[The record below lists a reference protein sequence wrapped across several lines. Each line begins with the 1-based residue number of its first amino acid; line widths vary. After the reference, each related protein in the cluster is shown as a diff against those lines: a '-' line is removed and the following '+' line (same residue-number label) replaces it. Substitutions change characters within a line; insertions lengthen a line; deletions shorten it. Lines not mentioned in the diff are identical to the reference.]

1 MADLF
6 RGKPANTLILT
17 ICLEVKMHNVRHLI
31 LICALEIEYRI
42 AAQTSEVSKQKIPH
56 RTQQRSY
63 RKDV

>member
-1 MADLF
+1 M
-6 RGKPANTLILT
+6 
-17 ICLEVKMHNVRHLI
+17 CLELKMHNVRHLM

-42 AAQTSEVSKQKIPH
+42 AAQTSDASKQKISH